1 MPRSNQLRRCFAP
14 APAPS
19 SVPGASKSSA
29 LLVLLAFVALTT
41 SGCARQHTA
50 TGAEILYVNAA
61 GAIQSFTI
69 DKSTGSLQPLGSVA
83 FPGSPAY
90 AVTNGR
96 LLYVSDEMQNVI
108 YGYSIDPRT
117 GALTAL
123 SGSPFGSPFGNG
135 CTGSA
140 AGGCQLAID
149 PQGKYLAILGPEAIQ
164 AIQIG
169 TFLINQNTGALTP
182 TSAAAPVDSSSPV
195 QVVIDPSG
203 RFVYVSDLGAL
214 AGGGIQISAFSI
226 DSATAAL
233 TPLAGSPLTFPAG
246 ENPRGLVVDR
256 SGTHLY
262 APLQSGGVAGLSLN
276 PSTGALTGI
285 TGSPFPDPGGL
296 GLGTVALQ
304 PSGKFL
310 YSTAVLNGI
319 AYGYQINPST
329 GALTAFSSLGSPGP
343 LALAIVV
350 DPSGQFLFV
359 YSEQDGFEIQPYAI
373 NSATGALTAMSPVQL
388 GFNSG
393 ALTLGFTGVFLTV
406 ELQ

>member
-1 MPRSNQLRRCFAP
+1 M
-14 APAPS
+14 
-19 SVPGASKSSA
+19 
-29 LLVLLAFVALTT
+29 LLAFVALTA
-41 SGCARQHTA
+41 SGCAGQHTA
-50 TGAEILYVNAA
+50 TSAAGAEILYVNAA

-69 DKSTGSLQPLGSVA
+69 DKRTGSLKQLGSVA

-90 AVTNGR
+90 AATNGR

-108 YGYSIDPRT
+108 YGYSIDPGT
-117 GALTAL
+117 GALTTL

-149 PQGKYLAILGPEAIQ
+149 PQGKYLAILCPEAIQ

-182 TSAAAPVDSSSPV
+182 TSAAAPVDNGSPV

-203 RFVYVSDLGAL
+203 RFVYVSDLGAP
-214 AGGGIQISAFSI
+214 AGGIQISAFSI
-226 DSATAAL
+226 NSATATL
-233 TPLAGSPLTFPAG
+233 TPLAGSPFNFPAG
-246 ENPRGLVVDR
+246 ENPRGLIVDS

-262 APLQSGGVAGLSLN
+262 APLQSGAVAGLSLD

-296 GLGTVALQ
+296 GLATVALQ
-304 PSGKFL
+304 PSGKYL
-310 YSTAVLNGI
+310 YSTAVSNGL
-319 AYGYQINPST
+319 AYGYQINPNT
-329 GALTAFSSLGSPGP
+329 GALTAFSSLGFPGP
-343 LALAIVV
+343 LALSIVA

-359 YSEQDGFEIQPYAI
+359 YSEQNGFEIQPYAI

-393 ALTLGFTGVFLTV
+393 ALTLGFPGVFLTV

>member
-1 MPRSNQLRRCFAP
+1 MPSSNQLRRCFAP

-29 LLVLLAFVALTT
+29 LLAFLVFVALTA
-41 SGCARQHTA
+41 SGCAGQHTA

-69 DKSTGSLQPLGSVA
+69 DKSTGSLKPLGSVA

-90 AVTNGR
+90 SVTNGR
-96 LLYVSDEMQNVI
+96 LLYVSDELQDVI

-117 GALTAL
+117 GTLTAI
-123 SGSPFGSPFGNG
+123 SGSPFGSPFGSGCNG
-135 CTGSA
+135 SPS
-140 AGGCQLAID
+140 GGCQLAID
-149 PQGKYLAILGPEAIQ
+149 PQGRYLAIAGPVTNLGK
-164 AIQIG
+164 QIG

-182 TSAAAPVDSSSPV
+182 TSAAAPVDNSSPV
-195 QVVIDPSG
+195 QVVFDPSG
-203 RFVYVSDLGAL
+203 RFVYASDLGSL
-214 AGGGIQISAFSI
+214 AGSGIQVSAFSI
-226 DSATAAL
+226 DSTTAAL
-233 TPLAGSPLTFPAG
+233 TPLVGSPFTFPTG
-246 ENPRGLVVDR
+246 ENPRGLIVDS
-256 SGTHLY
+256 SGTRLY
-262 APLQSGGVAGLSLN
+262 APLQSGGVAGLSLD

-329 GALTAFSSLGSPGP
+329 GALTAFSSLGFPGP

-373 NSATGALTAMSPVQL
+373 DSSTGALTAMSPVQL